1 MLDIT
6 REHPEYVMRR
16 VTFQQYR
23 DLYAGGA
30 QFALN
35 SYAYLTPRQREPQ
48 QVYAERASHAYYE
61 NYIGSI
67 IDWYAATLF
76 RREPVITL
84 DGDNVSGKRFFG
96 QLNDD
101 CDRKGTALTD
111 FFRSLFTDTLVQGA
125 SHILVDFPRPGT
137 TPLTRA
143 EEEAQGI
150 SRAFLV
156 PYTAEEL
163 INWSRDPDG
172 NYEWVVLR
180 TSQLRQERIDVGDW
194 TPETRWLYLDRTQY
208 RLWRQSSK
216 PSSGNL
222 IEIEDQ
228 GTHALAKLHRVP
240 LFDLRATQGLWLM
253 NKAASL
259 QLEHFNKSNA
269 LSWALT
275 NGLFA
280 TPVVYSDKELT
291 QNIGDSYFLQLGAGD
306 RFGWTEPQGNVHH
319 IASQNLERLQTEI
332 YRVSYLLAQ
341 AGGPSSAAQS
351 GLSKL
356 RDYAITIEILRGYGD
371 MVKDCMKRVLRT
383 IEQTREDG
391 LAIDVSGL
399 DEFDIADF
407 SNDLDEAERLLK
419 LGIESPTMK
428 RQVFKKLALKYLCD
442 ARQELKDQ
450 IAAEIDE
457 SHRG

>member
-6 REHPEYVMRR
+6 REHPEYVRR
-16 VTFQQYR
+16 RISFQAYR
-23 DLYAGGA
+23 DLYAGGE
-30 QFALN
+30 QFTRN
-35 SYAYLTPRQREPQ
+35 SYQYLTPRHKEPER
-48 QVYAERASHAYYE
+48 VYSERASHSYYE

-84 DGDNVSGKRFFG
+84 EGDNQSGKRFFG

-111 FFRSLFTDTLVQGA
+111 FFRRCFTDTLVQGT
-125 SHILVDFPRPGT
+125 SHILVDFPRLT
-137 TPLTRA
+137 DAPLTRA
-143 EEEAQGI
+143 EEEAQGV

-156 PYTAEEL
+156 SYAAEEL
-163 INWSRDPDG
+163 INWSRDPSG

-180 TSQLRQERIDVGDW
+180 TEQLRQEKIDVGDW
-194 TPETRWLYLDRTQY
+194 TPEKRWLYVDRKGY
-208 RLWRQSSK
+208 RLWKQTTSPTTGS
-216 PSSGNL
+216 P
-222 IEIEDQ
+222 IEIEDE
-228 GTHALAKLHRVP
+228 GTHAFAKLNRVP
-240 LFDLRATQGLWLM
+240 LFDLRVTDGLWLM

-291 QNIGDSYFLQLGAGD
+291 QSIGESYFLQLGAGD

-319 IASQNLERLQTEI
+319 IAAQNLERLQQEI
-332 YRVSYLLAQ
+332 YRVCYLLAQ
-341 AGGPSSAAQS
+341 AGGPSAGSQS

-356 RDYAITIEILRGYGD
+356 RDYAITIEILRGFGD
-371 MVKDCMKRVLRT
+371 MVKDTMKRILRT
-383 IEQTREDG
+383 IEQAREDD
-391 LAIDVSGL
+391 LAIDVAGL
-399 DEFDIADF
+399 DEFDIGDF
-407 SNDLDEAERLLK
+407 GNDLDEAERLLK
-419 LGIESPTMK
+419 MGIESPTMR
-428 RQVFKKLALKYLCD
+428 RQVYKKLALKYLCD
-442 ARQELKDQ
+442 VRQELKDQ
-450 IAAEIDE
+450 IAREIDATTR
-457 SHRG
+457 S